1 MFLPRLIA
9 RVRIPAADDTN
20 TVMALS
26 TTSSSTAPS
35 SRVNVDG
42 ADVCAVICAASVGV
56 HGALVVP
63 HAGEST
69 RMAAAF
75 ALATVALAAAA
86 ASLTLFPTRAV
97 SAAVACLLLAV
108 ATAYLLSRTTGIP
121 GLTEHPEPF
130 DTLGT
135 LVSLAEVAA
144 AVVAVRQPNPRRH

>member
-1 MFLPRLIA
+1 
-9 RVRIPAADDTN
+9 
-20 TVMALS
+20 
-26 TTSSSTAPS
+26 
-35 SRVNVDG
+35 
-42 ADVCAVICAASVGV
+42 
-56 HGALVVP
+56 
-63 HAGEST
+63 
-69 RMAAAF
+69 MAAAF